1 MPTDNQHPLP
11 QADDIRDYF
20 SLEGSTAVVTGGAS
34 GLGRAIAWGFAS
46 FGANV
51 VILDLHEREAL
62 STARTIQ
69 NEFKNQVFA
78 YAVDTAHETSVNEAF
93 NLIKNRFDSLD
104 ILVNGAGHNIRK
116 PMLEMTSAEFDSLY
130 QVHVH
135 GTYLTCKAAIP
146 AMLSQRR
153 GSIINIASVAG
164 LVGIPEVVPYA
175 AAKGAIIQL
184 TKSLALELAS
194 TGIRVNALAP
204 GFIDTPLT
212 RQHSEQKRQQIIAKT
227 PLNRFGLAEEM
238 IGPAVFLASKA
249 SSYVTGATLVADG
262 GWTAQ

>member
-1 MPTDNQHPLP
+1 ML
-11 QADDIRDYF
+11 
-20 SLEGSTAVVTGGAS
+20 L
-34 GLGRAIAWGFAS
+34 
-46 FGANV
+46 
-51 VILDLHEREAL
+51 L
-62 STARTIQ
+62 STV
-69 NEFKNQVFA
+69 KN
-78 YAVDTAHETSVNEAF
+78 
-93 NLIKNRFDSLD
+93 
-104 ILVNGAGHNIRK
+104 G
-116 PMLEMTSAEFDSLY
+116 
-130 QVHVH
+130 
-135 GTYLTCKAAIP
+135 
-146 AMLSQRR
+146 
-153 GSIINIASVAG
+153 
-164 LVGIPEVVPYA
+164 GITVPYA